1 MAVIQSFPQEQV
13 PGKDPMGQGNHV
25 VRAGECMSSLAA
37 QKGLLVAQIFEHP
50 ANAQLSTVRGDP
62 NILLPGDRV
71 TIPQF
76 ALREV
81 DRSTEQRNKFVLVG
95 EPVFLRMQVM
105 DRDQPLGGQP
115 FTLVVGGVTIEDIT
129 QPDGTIEAQIPPD
142 ATSGVLKV
150 GTGPDTIQM
159 KLKLGALSPV
169 ASAKG
174 VQQRLQNLGFDCG
187 PIDGIVG
194 PRTRAAVRN
203 FQEKVG
209 LPPDGI
215 IGPETREML
224 REKHGC

>member
-1 MAVIQSFPQEQV
+1 MPPNQTFPQEQV
-13 PGKDPMGQGNHV
+13 PGSDPVGQGNHV
-25 VRAGECMSSLAA
+25 VREGECMSSLAA

-76 ALREV
+76 ATKDV

-95 EPVFLRMQVM
+95 EPVFLRIQVM
-105 DRDQPLGGQP
+105 DRDQPVGGQP
-115 FTLVVGGVTIEDIT
+115 FTLVVGGVTIQDIT
-129 QPDGTIEAQIPPD
+129 QPDGTIETRIPPD
-142 ATSGVLKV
+142 ATTGILRV
-150 GTGPDTIQM
+150 GTGADLIQM

-203 FQEKVG
+203 FQAKFG

-215 IGPETREML
+215 LGPQTRTL
-224 REKHGC
+224 LKEKHGC